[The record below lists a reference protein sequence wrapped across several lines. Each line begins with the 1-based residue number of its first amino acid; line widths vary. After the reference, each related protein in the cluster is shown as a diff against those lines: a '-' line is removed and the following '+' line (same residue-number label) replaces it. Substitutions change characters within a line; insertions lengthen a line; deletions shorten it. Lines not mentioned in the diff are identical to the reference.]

1 MQAVRDLLTPQ
12 LLPEPIE
19 PAHARRRRRLVVAAT
34 LAAGTATLGITLA
47 APPGSPAFTL
57 LGFLLAS
64 VWVAGSVAAGPLHL
78 DPPTDR
84 IGTRRNVGAAVALGG
99 LAFAAFVGASVVAS
113 HVPALDRALDSVLAT
128 ADAGPTALVLAIA
141 VVNAVA
147 EERFFRGALPVAL
160 VGEHRVVVATVLY
173 VLVTVATLNV
183 ALVVAAAAMGTVFM
197 LERLATGG
205 VLAPTL
211 THVTWSTLMLVAL
224 PG

>member
-12 LLPEPIE
+12 LLAEPVE
-19 PAHARRRRRLVVAAT
+19 PAHARRRRLVVAAT
-34 LAAGTATLGITLA
+34 LVPGTATLVATLA
-47 APPGSPAFTL
+47 APPGSPAFSL
-57 LGFLLAS
+57 LGVLLAA

-78 DPPTDR
+78 DGQPTG
-84 IGTRRNVGAAVALGG
+84 IERRRQVQAAVVLGG
-99 LAFAAFVGASVVAS
+99 LAFGAFLGASVVAS
-113 HVPALDRALDSVLAT
+113 HVPGLDDAIDSLLAT

-160 VGEHRVVVATVLY
+160 VGDHRVAVATAVY
-173 VLVTVATLNV
+173 VMVTVATLNM

-197 LERLATGG
+197 LERLSTRGI
-205 VLAPTL
+205 LAPTL
-211 THVTWSTLMLVAL
+211 THITWSSLMLLAL